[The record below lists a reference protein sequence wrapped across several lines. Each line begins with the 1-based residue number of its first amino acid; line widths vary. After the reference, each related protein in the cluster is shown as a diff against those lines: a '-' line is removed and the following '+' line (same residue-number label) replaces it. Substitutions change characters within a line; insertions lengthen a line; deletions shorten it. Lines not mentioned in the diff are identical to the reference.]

1 MNQQHP
7 SGYNQQADGA
17 AKKPGYNSSA
27 SSSATKTSGKDYI
40 EFEEI
45 K

>member
-1 MNQQHP
+1 MQDMNQQYP
-7 SGYNQQADGA
+7 SGDPQATGGQ
-17 AKKPGYNSSA
+17 AKKPGYNSS
-27 SSSATKTSGKDYI
+27 SSSKATGKDYI